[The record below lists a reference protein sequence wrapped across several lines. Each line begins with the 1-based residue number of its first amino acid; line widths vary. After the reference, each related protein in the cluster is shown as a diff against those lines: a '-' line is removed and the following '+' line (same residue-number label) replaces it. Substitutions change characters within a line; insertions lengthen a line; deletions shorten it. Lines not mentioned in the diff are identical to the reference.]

1 MVPSMDIDCMKRI
14 FAGIRPDGLRD
25 LQGLLALWERVGM
38 IDGEEAAEWRRRILQ
53 AQSLPG
59 PRPASRATPDH
70 TRS

>member
-1 MVPSMDIDCMKRI
+1 MNRI

-38 IDGEEAAEWRRRILQ
+38 IDREEAAEWRRRILL
-53 AQSLPG
+53 AQNLPD
-59 PRPASRATPDH
+59 PRPEIRAAPNH